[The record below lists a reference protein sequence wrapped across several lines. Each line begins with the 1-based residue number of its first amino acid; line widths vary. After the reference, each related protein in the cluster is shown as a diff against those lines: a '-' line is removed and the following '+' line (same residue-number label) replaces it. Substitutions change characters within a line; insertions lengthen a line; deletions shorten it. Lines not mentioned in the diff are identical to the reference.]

1 MHNGGRMQGR
11 YRLTGLFCLTLLL
24 AACSLPRAAPMQSE
38 VLAGSQD
45 VDPGFAVYPVTRA
58 SLSALQQWPMTGQTE
73 PTSGWINRQRGP
85 ADQLIAAGD
94 TLNIQIWSS
103 EENSLLVA
111 FEEKS
116 AALPSSV
123 VTPAGTVFIP
133 YLGDIRVT
141 NMTPENARTSIQEQ
155 LELQIPAAQVRLV
168 LVPGRLNSVDLVGG
182 VVSPGSYPLPD
193 RNFTVLGLIA
203 QGGGVQPALENP
215 QIRLQRNGKI
225 YGASID
231 RVYATPAMDTTLRGG
246 DKIIIEEEERY
257 FLSLGSAGVQDIIL
271 FDRDRVTGLEAVTLA
286 GGLHTQRANPQ
297 GILVLR
303 EFPDS
308 AVVHNSTG
316 TGTGIGSR
324 PRHKNVVFSMD
335 LTSADGLFSA
345 KNFQINPGDL
355 VLATESP
362 VVNVRTIFSL
372 FGSALGISTNLS
384 RI

>member
-1 MHNGGRMQGR
+1 MLGK
-11 YRLTGLFCLTLLL
+11 YRLPGMFCLSLLL
-24 AACSLPRAAPMQSE
+24 AACSLPRAAPMEKE
-38 VLAGSQD
+38 VLAGAD
-45 VDPGFAVYPVTRA
+45 AENPEFAVYEVTRTT
-58 SLSALQQWPMTGQTE
+58 LPFLKKWPKTGQTD
-73 PTSGWINRQRGP
+73 PSNGWIPRQRGP

-94 TLNIQIWSS
+94 TLNIQVWSS
-103 EENSLLVA
+103 EDNSLLVA
-111 FEEKS
+111 YEEKS
-116 AALPSSV
+116 AALPASV

-133 YLGDIRVT
+133 YLGDVRVT
-141 NMTPENARTSIQEQ
+141 NMTPETARTSIQER
-155 LELQIPAAQVRLV
+155 LETQIPAAQVRLV
-168 LVPGRLNSVDLVGG
+168 LVPGRRNSVDLVGG

-193 RNFTVLGLIA
+193 RNFTMLGLIA

-225 YGASID
+225 YGTSID
-231 RVYATPAMDTTLRGG
+231 KLFAHPAMDTTLRGG

-286 GGLHTQRANPQ
+286 GGLHTQRADPQ

-303 EFPDS
+303 EFPES
-308 AVVHNSTG
+308 AVGHDG
-316 TGTGIGSR
+316 TNNR
-324 PRHKNVVFSMD
+324 PSHKNVVFSMD

-345 KNFQINPGDL
+345 GNFEINPGDL

-372 FGSALGISTNLS
+372 FGSALGISTNINRL
-384 RI
+384 